1 MFRFSDI
8 IEIGGENKN
17 VTHKGI
23 SEGEEVSEN
32 RDDTKTEYAS
42 DENPLKIN
50 RSTSN
55 ETTLVSEI

>member
-1 MFRFSDI
+1 MFRFSHI
-8 IEIGGENKN
+8 IEIGRENKN

-23 SEGEEVSEN
+23 SDGKEVSEN
-32 RDDTKTEYAS
+32 RDDTKAEYAS
-42 DENPLKIN
+42 DENPLKMH